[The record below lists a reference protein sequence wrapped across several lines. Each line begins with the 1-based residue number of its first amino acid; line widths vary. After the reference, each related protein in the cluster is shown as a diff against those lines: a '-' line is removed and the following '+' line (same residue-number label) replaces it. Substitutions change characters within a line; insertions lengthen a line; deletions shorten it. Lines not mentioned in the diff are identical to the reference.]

1 MEVQEYFIHLI
12 GGERICICEEIHL
25 PHYKRLVS
33 RFAEAKDDQT
43 LTLGDD
49 VMGFYYVPSAMFCTL
64 KAARKDTDNVCKN
77 IDCNF

>member
-25 PHYKRLVS
+25 PHNKRLVS

-49 VMGFYYVPSAMFCTL
+49 VMVFYYVP
-64 KAARKDTDNVCKN
+64 KRNVLYIESGAKRYR
-77 IDCNF
+77 

>member
-12 GGERICICEEIHL
+12 GGERICICEEILL
-25 PHYKRLVS
+25 PHHKRLVS

-49 VMGFYYVPSAMFCTL
+49 VMGFYYVP
-64 KAARKDTDNVCKN
+64 KRNVLYIESGAKRYR
-77 IDCNF
+77 

>member
-49 VMGFYYVPSAMFCTL
+49 VMGFYYVP
-64 KAARKDTDNVCKN
+64 KRNVLYIESGAKRYR
-77 IDCNF
+77 